1 MVGMP
6 GTNDFVV
13 LQRDLRTR
21 FVGSDVPADCSGS
34 DDMADGARP
43 NAAAD
48 SATLSMTFGTEI
60 RALKR

>member
-21 FVGSDVPADCSGS
+21 FVGSAVVADCSGS
-34 DDMADGARP
+34 DDMADCERP
-43 NAAAD
+43 SPAD
-48 SATLSMTFGTEI
+48 STTLSMTFGTEI
-60 RALKR
+60 KVLKH